1 MLFIFA
7 ERLMTM
13 RIRLYIAGL
22 ILLGFQGCAK
32 LGSPTGGIKDVY
44 PPSYISSTPANRSTG
59 FDGDRIDITFDEYL
73 KLKNQA
79 KEILISPPMEKPPL
93 IRVRE
98 KTIRVT
104 FEEELLPQT
113 TYTLNFGNSLCDLN
127 EENLLPDFEF
137 IFATGDVIDSLSV
150 TGKVVNAF
158 DLKADAE
165 TGIFIMLYESPA
177 DSAPLLYM
185 PRYYGRANKDGLFA
199 VNNINPDT
207 FRIAAI
213 KDRNNNKRYDPG
225 VEEIAFLDSLLVI
238 NAGNVVKQS
247 FIKDTLKIITPAD
260 ESLRAVRQNKPR
272 FESDT
277 IIAPGKTLN
286 ALNLSMYYFLE
297 ENEKVFLVNRER
309 NRPEQLTFTF
319 SRPLY
324 DSLKIIPLSFGS
336 GEDWYLEEFSKK
348 MDTLTYWI
356 KDTLITKKDTLVF
369 KLDYLTTDSAG
380 MLTAKTDTV
389 TLRYQQAKGD
399 GGREASRRRPPKEA
413 ETPQKVSLALN
424 SSVANRGTLDLNKRV
439 YLTASRP
446 IEKIIPDS
454 VELLKKVDT
463 LYVKQPF
470 RCLADSL
477 MHRRFYIESKWEPET
492 QYRLFLKPNTASDI
506 YGLASDTIIIDFVSQ
521 KTEYYGRILL
531 NFSCYTYPAIVQVV
545 DVKGSVVAARKAYED
560 GLITFDYLPPGNY
573 SFKGIIDSNDNGVWD
588 TGHYL
593 KHIQPEKVYL
603 SGQPESLRAN
613 WDWEPTWTIT
623 P

>member
-1 MLFIFA
+1 
-7 ERLMTM
+7 M

-44 PPSYISSTPANRSTG
+44 PPSFIGSTPANRSTG
-59 FDGDRIDITFDEYL
+59 FNGDRIDITFDEYI
-73 KLKNQA
+73 KLKNQT
-79 KEILISPPMEKPPL
+79 KEIMISPPMEKPPL
-93 IRVRE
+93 VRVRE
-98 KTIRVT
+98 KTIRVS

-137 IFATGDVIDSLSV
+137 IFATGDIIDSLSV

-158 DLKADAE
+158 DLKADQEA
-165 TGIFIMLYESPA
+165 GIYIMLYESAA
-177 DSAPLLYM
+177 DSAPLLEI

-199 VNNINPDT
+199 VNNIHPDT

-225 VEEIAFLDSLLVI
+225 VEEMAFLDSLLVI

-286 ALNLSMYYFLE
+286 ALNLSMYYFIE
-297 ENEKVFLVNRER
+297 ENEKVFLTNRER
-309 NRPEQLTFTF
+309 NRSEQITFTF

-324 DSLKIIPLSFGS
+324 DSLKITPVNFGPVE
-336 GEDWYLEEFSKK
+336 GWYLEEFSKK

-356 KDTLITKKDTLVF
+356 RDTLISKKDTLVF
-369 KLDYLTTDSAG
+369 KLDYLTTDSLG
-380 MLTAKTDTV
+380 RLTEKTDTV
-389 TLRYQQAKGD
+389 TLRHQQVKG
-399 GGREASRRRPPKEA
+399 GSGRDASRRKPPKEND
-413 ETPQKVSLALN
+413 TPQKASLVLN
-424 SSVANRGTLDLNKRV
+424 SSVANRGTIDLNRHL
-439 YLTASRP
+439 YLTAPRP
-446 IEKIIPDS
+446 IEKINPDS
-454 VELLKKVDT
+454 AELLKKVDT
-463 LYVKQPF
+463 LFVKQPF
-470 RCLADSL
+470 RCMADSL
-477 MHRRFYIESKWEPET
+477 MHRKFYIESKWEPET
-492 QYRLFLKPNTASDI
+492 QYRLLMKPNTARDI
-506 YGLASDTIIIDFVSQ
+506 YGLSSDTIMLDFVSQ
-521 KTEYYGRILL
+521 RAEFYGRILL
-531 NFSCYTYPAIVQVV
+531 DFSCYTYPALVQVM
-545 DVKGSVVAARKAYED
+545 DVKGSVIASRRAYEP

-573 SFKGIIDSNDNGVWD
+573 SFKSIIDSNDNGIWD

-593 KHIQPEKVYL
+593 KRIQPEKVYL
-603 SGQPESLRAN
+603 SGKPESLRAN
-613 WDWEPTWTIT
+613 WDWETAWSIT
-623 P
+623 R